1 MVEMMPDDGSGEK
14 RMHVFSIGDTN
25 FEVDVATSRISL
37 AAHAN
42 GMREINIR
50 IEADDEVFMRL
61 TEDDDA
67 PWSWALY
74 PPSFLLQGLLVA
86 GTEAAPVQMLAVDA
100 DDCEC
105 SLYMMEYRDVADLCL
120 VELSAQRLVMTG
132 KVDFFG
138 KSLPFAI
145 DMPRAS

>member
-1 MVEMMPDDGSGEK
+1 
-14 RMHVFSIGDTN
+14 MHVFSIGDTN
-25 FEVDVATSRISL
+25 FEVDVAKSRISL
-37 AAHAN
+37 VARAD

-74 PPSFLLQGLLVA
+74 PPSFILQGLLVA
-86 GTEAAPVQMLAVDA
+86 GADAAPVHMLAVDA
-100 DDCEC
+100 SCTEAEC
-105 SLYMMEYRDVADLCL
+105 SLYMMDYHDVAELRL
-120 VELSAQRLVMTG
+120 VELSSQRLALTG

-138 KSLPFAI
+138 SSLSFAI
-145 DMPRAS
+145 DMPRMV

>member
-1 MVEMMPDDGSGEK
+1 MN
-14 RMHVFSIGDTN
+14 VFSIGDAN
-25 FEVDVATSRISL
+25 FEVDVAKSRISL
-37 AAHAN
+37 AERAD

-74 PPSFLLQGLLVA
+74 APSFSLQGLLVA
-86 GTEAAPVQMLAVDA
+86 GTDDAPVQMLAVDA
-100 DDCEC
+100 SNTDCES
-105 SLYMMEYRDVADLCL
+105 SLYMMEYHDVADLRL
-120 VELSAQRLVMTG
+120 VELSAQRLAIAG

-138 KSLPFAI
+138 KRLPFAI
-145 DMPRAS
+145 DMPRMA

>member
-1 MVEMMPDDGSGEK
+1 MN
-14 RMHVFSIGDTN
+14 VFSIGDTN
-25 FEVDVATSRISL
+25 FEVDVAKSRISV
-37 AAHAN
+37 AAHAD

-74 PPSFLLQGLLVA
+74 PPAFLLQGLLVA

-100 DDCEC
+100 GNTDCE
-105 SLYMMEYRDVADLCL
+105 SALYMMEYRDVADLRL
-120 VELSAQRLVMTG
+120 VELSAQRLAITG
-132 KVDFFG
+132 KVEFDG
-138 KSLPFAI
+138 KRLPFAI
-145 DMPRAS
+145 DMSRAS

>member
-1 MVEMMPDDGSGEK
+1 MN
-14 RMHVFSIGDTN
+14 VFSIGDTN
-25 FEVDVATSRISL
+25 FEVDVAKSRVSL
-37 AAHAN
+37 VAHAN
-42 GMREINIR
+42 GMQEINIR

-74 PPSFLLQGLLVA
+74 PPSFSLHGLLVA
-86 GTEAAPVQMLAVDA
+86 GTDTAPQHGLVVDA
-100 DDCEC
+100 GSTDCEC

-120 VELSAQRLVMTG
+120 VELSAQRLTLTG

-138 KSLPFAI
+138 ESLPFAI
-145 DMPRAS
+145 DLPRTA

>member
-1 MVEMMPDDGSGEK
+1 MT
-14 RMHVFSIGDTN
+14 VFRIGDTN
-25 FEVDVATSRISL
+25 FEVDVAKSRISL
-37 AAHAN
+37 APRAD

-67 PWSWALY
+67 SWSWALY

-86 GTEAAPVQMLAVDA
+86 GTDDAPVQMLAVHA
-100 DDCEC
+100 GNTDCE
-105 SLYMMEYRDVADLCL
+105 SALYMMEYRDVADLRL
-120 VELSAQRLVMTG
+120 VELSAQRLAITG
-132 KVDFFG
+132 KVEFFG

-145 DMPRAS
+145 DMPRIS

>member
-1 MVEMMPDDGSGEK
+1 MT
-14 RMHVFSIGDTN
+14 VFRIGDTN
-25 FEVDVATSRISL
+25 FEVDVAKSRISL
-37 AAHAN
+37 APRAD
-42 GMREINIR
+42 GMREINLR

-86 GTEAAPVQMLAVDA
+86 GTDASPLHGLAVDA
-100 DDCEC
+100 SCTDCEC
-105 SLYMMEYRDVADLCL
+105 SLYMMEYHDVADLRL
-120 VELSAQRLVMTG
+120 VELSAQRLAMTG
-132 KVDFFG
+132 KVEFDG

-145 DMPRAS
+145 DMPRAA

>member
-1 MVEMMPDDGSGEK
+1 MT
-14 RMHVFSIGDTN
+14 VFRIGDTN
-25 FEVDVATSRISL
+25 FEVDVAKSRISV
-37 AAHAN
+37 APRAD
-42 GMREINIR
+42 GMREINLR

-86 GTEAAPVQMLAVDA
+86 GTDDAPVQMLAVDA
-100 DDCEC
+100 GNTDGE
-105 SLYMMEYRDVADLCL
+105 SALYMMEYRDVADLRL
-120 VELSAQRLVMTG
+120 VELSAQRLAITG
-132 KVDFFG
+132 KVEFDG

>member
-1 MVEMMPDDGSGEK
+1 
-14 RMHVFSIGDTN
+14 MHIFSIGGTN
-25 FEVDVATSRISL
+25 FEVDVAKSRISL
-37 AAHAN
+37 AIHAD

-86 GTEAAPVQMLAVDA
+86 GPDAAPVHMIAVDA
-100 DDCEC
+100 GNTQCE
-105 SLYMMEYRDVADLCL
+105 SALYMMEYHDVSDLRL
-120 VELSAQRLVMTG
+120 VELSAQRLAVTG
-132 KVDFFG
+132 KVDFDG
-138 KSLPFAI
+138 KSLPFSI
-145 DMPRAS
+145 DMRRVA

>member
-1 MVEMMPDDGSGEK
+1 MT
-14 RMHVFSIGDTN
+14 VFRIGDTN
-25 FEVDVATSRISL
+25 FEVDVAKSRISL
-37 AAHAN
+37 APRAD

-74 PPSFLLQGLLVA
+74 PPAFLLQGLLVA
-86 GTEAAPVQMLAVDA
+86 GTDDAPVQMLAVDA
-100 DDCEC
+100 GNTDCE
-105 SLYMMEYRDVADLCL
+105 SALYMMEYRDVADLRL
-120 VELSAQRLVMTG
+120 VELSAQRLAITG
-132 KVDFFG
+132 KGEFFG

-145 DMPRAS
+145 DMPRIS